1 MNPCLQAGNV
11 QRCYVETLV
20 SSWIVHKGIT
30 QTSDEFAKF
39 SYPYQY
45 EKINLD
51 NGSNNGFHM
60 ADFKRG
66 RKSQSQKKSSESR
79 TRMKSQRIAT
89 KREKVTHSTGFAFF
103 EPAFALKKPYQ
114 IGLFKFQPVIP
125 IIQTQGVA
133 DAFSNQSDYGKYAPF
148 VLNLMAELTTCER
161 DWEHIMIDEERFTD
175 LESEDRRKLILKF
188 SSDIILLLR
197 IRGLT
202 NFTTPF
208 DITGSTFQDLKSKSK
223 TVELRVRS
231 AQSLIEFMPSP
242 NPNPRLP
249 GDEDFK
255 WIEENCYVI
264 NRLNQ
269 DGRMN
274 FIHDIYDTLNFP
286 NMSVQLMSIW
296 AGIESIIL
304 SETPGTRKSIKS
316 RCAIILE
323 DEVEKQKSTFNRIG
337 ELYDFRCEVIHGK
350 KNFDM
355 LSHIG
360 DFDLSTEIPK
370 IVGENTKKLY
380 ESYQL
385 LTELLLKV
393 VARGKFWTREELRE
407 LQKGFSV

>member
-1 MNPCLQAGNV
+1 
-11 QRCYVETLV
+11 
-20 SSWIVHKGIT
+20 
-30 QTSDEFAKF
+30 
-39 SYPYQY
+39 
-45 EKINLD
+45 
-51 NGSNNGFHM
+51 M

-66 RKSQSQKKSSESR
+66 RKSQSQNKSSESR
-79 TRMKSQRIAT
+79 ARMRYQRIAT
-89 KREKVTHSTGFAFF
+89 RRDKVTHSTAFTFF
-103 EPAFALKKPYQ
+103 EPTFGLAKTYK
-114 IGLFKFQPVIP
+114 IGLFKFQPVNPLIHNHG
-125 IIQTQGVA
+125 GVH
-133 DAFSNQSDYGKYAPF
+133 DAFSNKSDYGKYAPF
-148 VLNLMAELTTCER
+148 ILNLMAELTTCED
-161 DWEHIMIDEERFTD
+161 DWEHVMIDDERFTD
-175 LESEDRRKLILKF
+175 LESEDRKNLILKF

-197 IRGLT
+197 VRGLT

-208 DITGSTFQDLKSKSK
+208 DITGSTFQDLRRKSK

-231 AQSLIEFMPSP
+231 AQSLIDFMPSP

-249 GDEDFK
+249 EDDDFQ
-255 WIEENCYVI
+255 WIEENYSI
-264 NRLNQ
+264 MNQLNR

-296 AGIESIIL
+296 SGIESIIL

-316 RCAIILE
+316 RCAMILE
-323 DEVEKQKSTFNRIG
+323 DEVEKQKSRFKRIG

-370 IVGENTKKLY
+370 IEGENTKKLY

-393 VARGKFWTREELRE
+393 LEMGRFWSRDELRE
-407 LQKGFSV
+407 FQKNFPRGHTSKSS

>member
-1 MNPCLQAGNV
+1 M
-11 QRCYVETLV
+11 
-20 SSWIVHKGIT
+20 
-30 QTSDEFAKF
+30 QTCNEFAK
-39 SYPYQY
+39 STYIYQH

-51 NGSNNGFHM
+51 NGSDNGFYM

-66 RKSQSQKKSSESR
+66 RKSRLQKKSSESR
-79 TRMKSQRIAT
+79 AKMRSQRIA
-89 KREKVTHSTGFAFF
+89 RRRDKVTHSTGFAFF
-103 EPAFALKKPYQ
+103 EPIFGLTKPYK
-114 IGLFKFQPVIP
+114 IGLFTIQPVDSRIP
-125 IIQTQGVA
+125 GSP
-133 DAFSNQSDYGKYAPF
+133 DAFRNKLDYAKYAPF
-148 VLNLMAELTTCER
+148 LLNIIAELTTCED
-161 DWEHIMIDEERFTD
+161 DWEHVMIDDEKFTD
-175 LESEDRRKLILKF
+175 LESEDRKNLISKF

-197 IRGLT
+197 VRGLA

-208 DITGSTFQDLKSKSK
+208 DITGSTFQDLRRKSK

-231 AQSLIEFMPSP
+231 LQSCIDFMPSP

-249 GDEDFK
+249 EDDDFR
-255 WIEENCYVI
+255 WIEENCSI
-264 NRLNQ
+264 MNRLNR

-286 NMSVQLMSIW
+286 NMSVQLISIW
-296 AGIESIIL
+296 SGIESIIL

-316 RCAIILE
+316 RCAMILE
-323 DEVEKQKSTFNRIG
+323 DGVEKQKSRFKRIG

-370 IVGENTKKLY
+370 IEGNTKKLY

-393 VARGKFWTREELRE
+393 VARGEFWTREELIE
-407 LQKGFSV
+407 LQNDFPV

>member
-1 MNPCLQAGNV
+1 MF
-11 QRCYVETLV
+11 
-20 SSWIVHKGIT
+20 SWFVHNGIT
-30 QTSDEFAKF
+30 QTCNEFARF
-39 SYPYQY
+39 IYVYQY

-66 RKSQSQKKSSESR
+66 RKSQSQKKSSKSR
-79 TRMKSQRIAT
+79 ARIKSQRIAT
-89 KREKVTHSTGFAFF
+89 KRDKVTHSTGFAFF
-103 EPAFALKKPYQ
+103 EPAFILKKPYQ

-125 IIQTQGVA
+125 ILQTQGVA

-148 VLNLMAELTTCER
+148 VLNLMAELTTCED
-161 DWEHIMIDEERFTD
+161 DWEDVVIDGERFND
-175 LESEDRRKLILKF
+175 LESEDRKNLVAKF

-197 IRGLT
+197 ISGLT

-208 DITGSTFQDLKSKSK
+208 DITGSTLKELREKSES
-223 TVELRVRS
+223 VELRVRS
-231 AQSLIEFMPSP
+231 PQSLIDFMPSP

-249 GDEDFK
+249 GDDDFQ
-255 WIEENCYVI
+255 WIEENCSI
-264 NRLNQ
+264 MNRLNR

-296 AGIESIIL
+296 AGIESIVL

-316 RCAIILE
+316 RCAMILE
-323 DEVEKQKSTFNRIG
+323 GEVEKQKSKFKRIG
-337 ELYDFRCEVIHGK
+337 ELYDFRCEIIHGK
-350 KNFDM
+350 KNFDL
-355 LSHIG
+355 LSHIK
-360 DFDLSTEIPK
+360 DFDLSTETPK
-370 IVGENTKKLY
+370 IKGANTKKLY

-393 VARGKFWTREELRE
+393 VARGEFWTREELRE
-407 LQKGFSV
+407 LQNDFPV